1 MDKSSVFQTY
11 LTMLEDLKKLNNEAN
26 KKALSDNIDSFVS
39 SNINFFTKSF
49 MITLCA
55 YLESY
60 LKDISMEIIDAMN
73 ARLYSAKLPYN
84 LVKWSILKKKE
95 LADLNDNELKFEQL
109 TLNITKKEL
118 DSFISGMPYRTEN
131 LFKKFGIRLFDDEI
145 YNHQKEKIISIVVKR
160 NEILHYNDTA
170 SDLSFTDVSNNID
183 YVTKYIENLDK
194 IVIIFINTPSGL
206 SL

>member
-183 YVTKYIENLDK
+183 YVTEYIENLDK

>member
-1 MDKSSVFQTY
+1 
-11 LTMLEDLKKLNNEAN
+11 MLEDLKKLNNEAN

-183 YVTKYIENLDK
+183 YVTEYIENLDK